1 MLTREQ
7 VEKIREDFGYLKMDK
22 KYVYFDNGATT
33 QKPIQV
39 IDSLGEYYNYENG
52 NPHRGAHHFAM
63 ASTDVYEGA
72 RDKVREFINA
82 KSSNEIVFVRNA
94 TEGLNLIAYSWAL
107 ENLKAGDEILIS
119 IMEHHS
125 NLVTW
130 QYVAKKT
137 GAKLVYLYLDEEMQI
152 TDEEFESKLNEN
164 TKLLSIT
171 AASNVVGTMP
181 SVKEFIKKAKAKSNA
196 TCVVDA
202 AQYAP
207 HHKVDVQE
215 LGCDFLVFSGHKMVS
230 AMGIGV
236 LYGRKELLNSM
247 TPYMYGGEMIEY
259 VYEDKSSYMPSP
271 QRFEAGTVNVGG
283 AKSLKTAIEYIE
295 NIGIENIYEYES
307 ELTTYCYEKMKALPF
322 IEVYTTPV
330 KDRSPLISFNFI
342 GAHPHDVASVLDNY
356 GIAIRSGHHCAQPL
370 HRKLGNNFSCR
381 ASFAFYNTFEEIDY
395 FIEHL
400 EDVRRMLQI
409 ES

>member
-271 QRFEAGTVNVGG
+271 QRFEAGTVNVDG

-342 GAHPHDVASVLDNY
+342 GAHPHDVASILDNY